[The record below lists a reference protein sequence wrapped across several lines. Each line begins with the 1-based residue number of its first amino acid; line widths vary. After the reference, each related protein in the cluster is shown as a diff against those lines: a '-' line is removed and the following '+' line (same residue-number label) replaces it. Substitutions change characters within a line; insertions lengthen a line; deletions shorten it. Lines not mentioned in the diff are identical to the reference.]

1 MSNFGNF
8 TFLELDVEA
17 VLSLE
22 ISGKRETVADLFLV
36 INSFYIANLWLKFS
50 LCLLILICELG
61 IRWSFSKYFETFCCF
76 TKFSFHHK
84 WNDARLLLINELP
97 HELLNDLR
105 PRILGNKEMLGKY
118 LNFIGW

>member
-36 INSFYIANLWLKFS
+36 INSFYIANL
-50 LCLLILICELG
+50 
-61 IRWSFSKYFETFCCF
+61 
-76 TKFSFHHK
+76 
-84 WNDARLLLINELP
+84 
-97 HELLNDLR
+97 
-105 PRILGNKEMLGKY
+105 
-118 LNFIGW
+118 